1 MNIEE
6 IAKRIN
12 TPQLCTSS
20 DIQPLKD
27 LAEKYPYAQ
36 SFAILYLKALSSN
49 NDIRFDE
56 ELHKFAYKITDRVRL
71 FELMNEAKGKVEK
84 EIEIKVEDENEIEIK
99 VEVEIDEEV
108 EKETI
113 SEVIPELIV
122 ELQEIPTEQIEIE
135 KELPVNKIEEV
146 VLETV
151 LETIQEEVSNQIQET
166 IVDFVTPTEAV
177 NEIIPEEIVQTSK
190 VESIDPIIVAKKEEK
205 FEMPEELIFDIVSPT
220 PTFTPIIVDTVLPET
235 KSDDFKSVS
244 LRFEKKVENE
254 VEIEVEIEVENENK
268 VEVENKVE
276 QEELE
281 SIDNQTNNTSENIN
295 ETPIIQIELPEEEV
309 ETINNPEDLIIETK
323 ELEIESITN
332 NDVSS
337 EVSEKIIE
345 PKIEDAPL
353 ELEILAHAVASNF
366 DIEKEVEIK
375 VDAEVEVEI
384 EINVEAEEEKIIEIV
399 TVINSNTIEEKT
411 ENETID
417 EPISKSIETSNFPKK
432 SFSTWL
438 KSSSQTKANLDDDF
452 ELEDTYIEVKVDKL
466 IEKLAEI
473 KKNEEILKE
482 IIVEEISENKV
493 DLKDKIET
501 IVEQFIKEEPT
512 ISRLQKSD
520 KQEEKPKTEFYSPLK
535 KAKSSLDESSLPVS
549 ETLAKIFAI
558 QGNYPKAIYSY
569 EQLILINPEKKI
581 FFASQIEELTKKLN
595 T

>member
-1 MNIEE
+1 MMNIEE

-36 SFAILYLKALSSN
+36 SFVILYLKALSSN
-49 NDIRFDE
+49 NDIRFDD
-56 ELHKFAYKITDRVRL
+56 ELQKYAYKITDRVRL
-71 FELMNEAKGKVEK
+71 FELMNEAKGKVQA
-84 EIEIKVEDENEIEIK
+84 EIK
-99 VEVEIDEEV
+99 IDKEV

-122 ELQEIPTEQIEIE
+122 EIQEILTEQIEIE
-135 KELPVNKIEEV
+135 NELPVNEIVEVSKETIEQEV
-146 VLETV
+146 PTQTQETNVDFIDTTETV
-151 LETIQEEVSNQIQET
+151 K
-166 IVDFVTPTEAV
+166 
-177 NEIIPEEIVQTSK
+177 EIIPEEIVQTSN
-190 VESIDPIIVAKKEEK
+190 VETIETIIIPEKEEQ
-205 FEMPEELIFDIVSPT
+205 FEIPEELIFDIVSPT

-254 VEIEVEIEVENENK
+254 VEVE
-268 VEVENKVE
+268 VEVENKNETAVKEEVPLNE
-276 QEELE
+276 QFEET
-281 SIDNQTNNTSENIN
+281 IDANTNNSSEIAS
-295 ETPIIQIELPEEEV
+295 ETPVIEVELPEEEV
-309 ETINNPEDLIIETK
+309 QTINNQEDLIIETK
-323 ELEIESITN
+323 ELEIESIKN
-332 NDVSS
+332 NDLSS

-375 VDAEVEVEI
+375 VDAEVEVEIEI

-452 ELEDTYIEVKVDKL
+452 EDEDTFIEVKVDKL

-473 KKNEEILKE
+473 KKNEEISKE
-482 IIVEEISENKV
+482 IIVEEISEIKV

-501 IVEQFIKEEPT
+501 IVEQFIKEEPS
-512 ISRLQKSD
+512 ISRLQKTD
-520 KQEEKPKTEFYSPLK
+520 IQEEKPKTEFYSPLK

-549 ETLAKIFAI
+549 ETLAKIFAA
-558 QGNYPKAIYSY
+558 QGNYPKAIYAY

>member
-1 MNIEE
+1 MMNIEE

-49 NDIRFDE
+49 NDIRFDD
-56 ELHKFAYKITDRVRL
+56 ELQKYAYKITDRVRL
-71 FELMNEAKGKVEK
+71 FELMNEAKVKA
-84 EIEIKVEDENEIEIK
+84 ENEVEVKIEDK
-99 VEVEIDEEV
+99 VEVEVEV

-122 ELQEIPTEQIEIE
+122 EIQEILTEQIEIE
-135 KELPVNKIEEV
+135 NELPVNEIVEV
-146 VLETV
+146 SK
-151 LETIQEEVSNQIQET
+151 ETIEQEVPTQTQET
-166 IVDFVTPTEAV
+166 IVDFIDTTETAK
-177 NEIIPEEIVQTSK
+177 EIIPEEIVQTSNL
-190 VESIDPIIVAKKEEK
+190 ETIETIIIPEKEEQ
-205 FEMPEELIFDIVSPT
+205 FEIPEELIFDIVSPT

-235 KSDDFKSVS
+235 KSDEFKSVS

-254 VEIEVEIEVENENK
+254 IEEK
-268 VEVENKVE
+268 VEVEDKVE
-276 QEELE
+276 DKVEVEDEELE
-281 SIDNQTNNTSENIN
+281 EIDSQIKIASEIVS
-295 ETPIIQIELPEEEV
+295 EIHEIEVELPEEELQ
-309 ETINNPEDLIIETK
+309 INNNQEVLIDETK
-323 ELEIESITN
+323 DIENESITN
-332 NDVSS
+332 NDLST
-337 EVSEKIIE
+337 EVSNEIIE
-345 PKIEDAPL
+345 NKIEDTPL

-366 DIEKEVEIK
+366 DIEKEITVE
-375 VDAEVEVEI
+375 AEIEIETNVEVE
-384 EINVEAEEEKIIEIV
+384 EKEIIEID
-399 TVINSNTIEEKT
+399 TVINSNPIEEKS

-417 EPISKSIETSNFPKK
+417 EPILKSIETSNFPKK

-438 KSSSQTKANLDDDF
+438 KSSSQTKSTLDNDF
-452 ELEDTYIEVKVDKL
+452 EDEDTFIEVKVDKL

-473 KKNEEILKE
+473 KKNEEISKE
-482 IIVEEISENKV
+482 IIVEDISEIKV

-501 IVEQFIKEEPT
+501 IVEQFIKEEPS
-512 ISRLQKSD
+512 ISRLQKTD
-520 KQEEKPKTEFYSPLK
+520 IQEEKPKTEFYSPLK

-549 ETLAKIFAI
+549 ETLAKIFAA
-558 QGNYPKAIYSY
+558 QGNYPKAIYAY

>member
-1 MNIEE
+1 MMNIEE

-36 SFAILYLKALSSN
+36 SFVILYLKALSSN
-49 NDIRFDE
+49 NDIRFDD
-56 ELHKFAYKITDRVRL
+56 ELQKYAYKITDRVRL
-71 FELMNEAKGKVEK
+71 FELMNEAKGK
-84 EIEIKVEDENEIEIK
+84 IEA
-99 VEVEIDEEV
+99 EVKIDKKV

-122 ELQEIPTEQIEIE
+122 EIQEIPTEQIEIE
-135 KELPVNKIEEV
+135 KELPVNEIEEV
-146 VLETV
+146 SK
-151 LETIQEEVSNQIQET
+151 ETIEQEVPTQTQET
-166 IVDFVTPTEAV
+166 IVDFVTPTEAF
-177 NEIIPEEIVQTSK
+177 NEIIPEEII
-190 VESIDPIIVAKKEEK
+190 EPIILTEKEEQ
-205 FEMPEELIFDIVSPT
+205 FEIPEELIFDIVSPT

-244 LRFEKKVENE
+244 LRFEKKVE
-254 VEIEVEIEVENENK
+254 VEIENK
-268 VEVENKVE
+268 VKVDVENKVE
-276 QEELE
+276 QEEIE
-281 SIDNQTNNTSENIN
+281 TIDNQVNNTSENIS

-332 NDVSS
+332 NDLSS

-375 VDAEVEVEI
+375 V
-384 EINVEAEEEKIIEIV
+384 EEKEIIEID
-399 TVINSNTIEEKT
+399 TVINSNPIEEKT
-411 ENETID
+411 EIETIV
-417 EPISKSIETSNFPKK
+417 EPISKPIETSNFPKK

-438 KSSSQTKANLDDDF
+438 KSSSQTKATLDDDF
-452 ELEDTYIEVKVDKL
+452 EVEDTFVEVKVDKL

-473 KKNEEILKE
+473 KNNEEILKE
-482 IIVEEISENKV
+482 IIVEEISENKD

-501 IVEQFIKEEPT
+501 IVEQFIKEEPS
-512 ISRLQKSD
+512 ISRIQKTD
-520 KQEEKPKTEFYSPLK
+520 IQEEKPKTEFYSPLK

-549 ETLAKIFAI
+549 ETLAKIFAA
-558 QGNYPKAIYSY
+558 QGNYPKAIYAY

>member
-1 MNIEE
+1 MMNIEE

-49 NDIRFDE
+49 NDIRFDD
-56 ELHKFAYKITDRVRL
+56 ELQKYAYKITDRVRL
-71 FELMNEAKGKVEK
+71 FELMNEAKGKVENEVEVK
-84 EIEIKVEDENEIEIK
+84 IEDK
-99 VEVEIDEEV
+99 VEVEVEK

-122 ELQEIPTEQIEIE
+122 EIKEILTEQIEIE
-135 KELPVNKIEEV
+135 NELPVNEIVEV
-146 VLETV
+146 SK
-151 LETIQEEVSNQIQET
+151 ETIEQEVPTQTQET
-166 IVDFVTPTEAV
+166 IVDFIDTTETAK
-177 NEIIPEEIVQTSK
+177 EIIPEEIVQTSN
-190 VESIDPIIVAKKEEK
+190 VETIETIIIPEKEEQ
-205 FEMPEELIFDIVSPT
+205 FEIPEELIFDIVSPT

-235 KSDDFKSVS
+235 KSDEFKSVS

-254 VEIEVEIEVENENK
+254 IEEK
-268 VEVENKVE
+268 VEVEDKVE
-276 QEELE
+276 DKVEVEVEDEELE
-281 SIDNQTNNTSENIN
+281 EIDSQIKIASEIVS
-295 ETPIIQIELPEEEV
+295 EIHEIEVELPEEELQ
-309 ETINNPEDLIIETK
+309 INNNQEVLIDETK
-323 ELEIESITN
+323 DIENESITN
-332 NDVSS
+332 NDLTS
-337 EVSEKIIE
+337 EVSEEIIE
-345 PKIEDAPL
+345 TLIKDAPL

-366 DIEKEVEIK
+366 DIEKEVEIR
-375 VDAEVEVEI
+375 VGTEIEVE
-384 EINVEAEEEKIIEIV
+384 EKEIIEID
-399 TVINSNTIEEKT
+399 TVINSNPIEEKS

-417 EPISKSIETSNFPKK
+417 EPILKSIETSNLPKK

-438 KSSSQTKANLDDDF
+438 KSSSQTKSTLDNDF
-452 ELEDTYIEVKVDKL
+452 EDEDTFIEVKVDKL

-473 KKNEEILKE
+473 KKNEEISKE
-482 IIVEEISENKV
+482 IIGEEISEIKV

-501 IVEQFIKEEPT
+501 IVEQFIKEEPS
-512 ISRLQKSD
+512 ISRLQKTD
-520 KQEEKPKTEFYSPLK
+520 IQEEKPKTEFYSPLK

-549 ETLAKIFAI
+549 ETLAKIFAA
-558 QGNYPKAIYSY
+558 QGNYPKAIYAY

>member
-1 MNIEE
+1 MMNIEE

-49 NDIRFDE
+49 NDIRFDD
-56 ELHKFAYKITDRVRL
+56 ELQKYAYKITDRVRL
-71 FELMNEAKGKVEK
+71 FELMNEAKGKVENEVEVK
-84 EIEIKVEDENEIEIK
+84 IEAEIKIEK
-99 VEVEIDEEV
+99 EV

-113 SEVIPELIV
+113 SEVMPELIV
-122 ELQEIPTEQIEIE
+122 EIQEILTEQIEIE
-135 KELPVNKIEEV
+135 NELPVNEIEEV
-146 VLETV
+146 SK
-151 LETIQEEVSNQIQET
+151 ETIEQEVPTQTQET
-166 IVDFVTPTEAV
+166 IVDFIDTTETAK
-177 NEIIPEEIVQTSK
+177 EIIPEEIVQTSN
-190 VESIDPIIVAKKEEK
+190 VETIETIIIPEKEEQ
-205 FEMPEELIFDIVSPT
+205 FEIPEELIFDIVSPT

-244 LRFEKKVENE
+244 FRFEKKVENE
-254 VEIEVEIEVENENK
+254 IEEK
-268 VEVENKVE
+268 VEVEDKVE
-276 QEELE
+276 DKVEVEVEDEELE
-281 SIDNQTNNTSENIN
+281 EIDSQIKIASEIVS
-295 ETPIIQIELPEEEV
+295 EIHEIEVELPEEELQ
-309 ETINNPEDLIIETK
+309 INNNQEVLIDETK
-323 ELEIESITN
+323 DIENESITN
-332 NDVSS
+332 NDLST
-337 EVSEKIIE
+337 EVSDEIIE
-345 PKIEDAPL
+345 TLIEDTPL

-375 VDAEVEVEI
+375 VGTEIEVE
-384 EINVEAEEEKIIEIV
+384 EKEIIEID
-399 TVINSNTIEEKT
+399 TVINSNPIEEKS

-417 EPISKSIETSNFPKK
+417 EPILKSIETSNLPKK

-438 KSSSQTKANLDDDF
+438 KSSSQTKSTLDNDF
-452 ELEDTYIEVKVDKL
+452 EDEDTFIEVKVDKL

-473 KKNEEILKE
+473 KKNEEISKE
-482 IIVEEISENKV
+482 IIVEEISEIKV

-501 IVEQFIKEEPT
+501 IVEQFIKEEPS
-512 ISRLQKSD
+512 ISRLQKTD
-520 KQEEKPKTEFYSPLK
+520 IQEEKPKTEFYSPLK

-549 ETLAKIFAI
+549 ETLAKIFAA
-558 QGNYPKAIYSY
+558 QGNYPKAIYAY

>member
-1 MNIEE
+1 MMNIEE

-12 TPQLCTSS
+12 TPQLCTTS

-49 NDIRFDE
+49 NDIRFDD
-56 ELHKFAYKITDRVRL
+56 ELQKYAYKITDRVRL
-71 FELMNEAKGKVEK
+71 FELMNEAKGKVENEVEVK
-84 EIEIKVEDENEIEIK
+84 IEDKVEVKIEDK
-99 VEVEIDEEV
+99 VEVEVEVEV

-122 ELQEIPTEQIEIE
+122 EIQEILTEQIEIE
-135 KELPVNKIEEV
+135 NELPVNEIVEV
-146 VLETV
+146 SK
-151 LETIQEEVSNQIQET
+151 ETIEQEVPTQTQET
-166 IVDFVTPTEAV
+166 IVDFVTPTEAF
-177 NEIIPEEIVQTSK
+177 NEIIPEEIVQTSNL
-190 VESIDPIIVAKKEEK
+190 ETIETIIIPEKEEQ
-205 FEMPEELIFDIVSPT
+205 FEIPEELIFDIVSPT

-254 VEIEVEIEVENENK
+254 IEEKVEVEDKVEDKVEVEVEIEI
-268 VEVENKVE
+268 ENKVE
-276 QEELE
+276 QDELNKINHL
-281 SIDNQTNNTSENIN
+281 SNNPSENIS

-309 ETINNPEDLIIETK
+309 INNQEDLIDDTK
-323 ELEIESITN
+323 ALEIESN
-332 NDVSS
+332 ANDKLSS
-337 EVSEKIIE
+337 EVSEEIIE
-345 PKIEDAPL
+345 TLIEDAPL
-353 ELEILAHAVASNF
+353 ELEILAHAVSSNF

-375 VDAEVEVEI
+375 VETEIEVE
-384 EINVEAEEEKIIEIV
+384 EKEIIEID
-399 TVINSNTIEEKT
+399 TFINSNPIEEKS
-411 ENETID
+411 ENETIV
-417 EPISKSIETSNFPKK
+417 EPILKPIENSNLPKK

-438 KSSSQTKANLDDDF
+438 KSSSQTKATLDDDF
-452 ELEDTYIEVKVDKL
+452 EVEDTFVDVKVDKF

-473 KKNEEILKE
+473 KKNEEISKE
-482 IIVEEISENKV
+482 IIVEEISEIKV

-501 IVEQFIKEEPT
+501 IVDQFIKEEPS
-512 ISRLQKSD
+512 ISRLQKTD
-520 KQEEKPKTEFYSPLK
+520 VQEEKPKIEFYSPLK

-549 ETLAKIFAI
+549 ETLAKIFAV
-558 QGNYPKAIYSY
+558 QGNYPKAIYAY

>member
-1 MNIEE
+1 MMNIEE

-49 NDIRFDE
+49 NDIRFDD
-56 ELHKFAYKITDRVRL
+56 ELQKYAYKITDRVRL
-71 FELMNEAKGKVEK
+71 FELMNEAKVKVENEVEVK
-84 EIEIKVEDENEIEIK
+84 IEDK
-99 VEVEIDEEV
+99 VEVEV

-122 ELQEIPTEQIEIE
+122 EIQEILTEQIEIE
-135 KELPVNKIEEV
+135 NELPVNEIVEV
-146 VLETV
+146 SK
-151 LETIQEEVSNQIQET
+151 ETIEQEVPTQTQET
-166 IVDFVTPTEAV
+166 IVDFIDKTETAK
-177 NEIIPEEIVQTSK
+177 EIIPEEIVQTSNL
-190 VESIDPIIVAKKEEK
+190 ETIETIIIPEKEEQ
-205 FEMPEELIFDIVSPT
+205 FEIPEELIFDIVSPT

-244 LRFEKKVENE
+244 FRFEKKVENE
-254 VEIEVEIEVENENK
+254 IEEKVEIEIEI
-268 VEVENKVE
+268 ENKVE
-276 QEELE
+276 QDELNE
-281 SIDNQTNNTSENIN
+281 INHLSNNPSEIVSQK
-295 ETPIIQIELPEEEV
+295 PIIQMELPEEEV

-323 ELEIESITN
+323 ELELEIESITK
-332 NDVSS
+332 NDLTS
-337 EVSEKIIE
+337 EVSEEIIE
-345 PKIEDAPL
+345 TLIEDTPL

-375 VDAEVEVEI
+375 VGTEIEVE
-384 EINVEAEEEKIIEIV
+384 EKEIIEID
-399 TVINSNTIEEKT
+399 TVINSNPIEEKS
-411 ENETID
+411 ENETKD
-417 EPISKSIETSNFPKK
+417 EPILKSIETSNLPKK

-438 KSSSQTKANLDDDF
+438 KSSSQTKSTLDNDF
-452 ELEDTYIEVKVDKL
+452 EDEDTFIEVKVDKL

-473 KKNEEILKE
+473 KKNEEISKE
-482 IIVEEISENKV
+482 IIVEEISEIKV

-501 IVEQFIKEEPT
+501 IVEQFIKEEPS
-512 ISRLQKSD
+512 ISRLQKTD
-520 KQEEKPKTEFYSPLK
+520 IQEEKPKTEFYSPLK

-549 ETLAKIFAI
+549 ETLAKIFVA
-558 QGNYPKAIYSY
+558 QGNYPKAIYAY

>member
-1 MNIEE
+1 MMNIEE

-49 NDIRFDE
+49 NDIRFDD
-56 ELHKFAYKITDRVRL
+56 ELQKYAYKITDRVRL
-71 FELMNEAKGKVEK
+71 FELMNEAKVKVENEVEVK
-84 EIEIKVEDENEIEIK
+84 IEDK
-99 VEVEIDEEV
+99 VEVEV

-122 ELQEIPTEQIEIE
+122 EIQEILTEQIEIE
-135 KELPVNKIEEV
+135 NELPVNEIVEV
-146 VLETV
+146 SK
-151 LETIQEEVSNQIQET
+151 ETIEQEVPTQTQET
-166 IVDFVTPTEAV
+166 IVDFIDTTETAK
-177 NEIIPEEIVQTSK
+177 EIIPEEIVQTSNL
-190 VESIDPIIVAKKEEK
+190 ETIETIIIPEKEEQ
-205 FEMPEELIFDIVSPT
+205 FEIPEELIFDIVSPT

-244 LRFEKKVENE
+244 FRFEKKVENE
-254 VEIEVEIEVENENK
+254 IEEK
-268 VEVENKVE
+268 VEVEDKVE
-276 QEELE
+276 DKVEVEVEDEELE
-281 SIDNQTNNTSENIN
+281 EIDSQIKIASEIVS
-295 ETPIIQIELPEEEV
+295 EIHEIEVELPEEELQ
-309 ETINNPEDLIIETK
+309 INNNQEVLIDETK
-323 ELEIESITN
+323 DIENESITN
-332 NDVSS
+332 NDLST
-337 EVSEKIIE
+337 EVSDEIIE
-345 PKIEDAPL
+345 TLIEDAPL

-375 VDAEVEVEI
+375 VVTEIEVE
-384 EINVEAEEEKIIEIV
+384 EKEIIEID
-399 TVINSNTIEEKT
+399 TVINSNPIEEKS
-411 ENETID
+411 EIETID
-417 EPISKSIETSNFPKK
+417 EPILKSIETSNLPKK

-438 KSSSQTKANLDDDF
+438 KSSSQTKSTLDNDF
-452 ELEDTYIEVKVDKL
+452 EDEDTFIEVKVDKL

-473 KKNEEILKE
+473 KKNEEISKE
-482 IIVEEISENKV
+482 IIVEDISEIKV

-501 IVEQFIKEEPT
+501 IVEQFIKEEPS
-512 ISRLQKSD
+512 ISRLQKTD
-520 KQEEKPKTEFYSPLK
+520 IQEEKPKTEFYSPLK

-549 ETLAKIFAI
+549 ETLAKIFAA
-558 QGNYPKAIYSY
+558 QGNYPKAIYAY

>member
-1 MNIEE
+1 MMNIEE

-49 NDIRFDE
+49 NDIRFDD
-56 ELHKFAYKITDRVRL
+56 ELQKYAYKITDRVRL
-71 FELMNEAKGKVEK
+71 FELMNEAKVKVENEVEVK
-84 EIEIKVEDENEIEIK
+84 IEDK
-99 VEVEIDEEV
+99 VEVEV

-122 ELQEIPTEQIEIE
+122 EIQEILTEQIEIE
-135 KELPVNKIEEV
+135 NELPVNEIVEV
-146 VLETV
+146 SK
-151 LETIQEEVSNQIQET
+151 ETIEQEVPTQTQET
-166 IVDFVTPTEAV
+166 IVDFIDTTETAK
-177 NEIIPEEIVQTSK
+177 EIIPEEIVQTSNL
-190 VESIDPIIVAKKEEK
+190 ETIETIIIPEKEEQ
-205 FEMPEELIFDIVSPT
+205 FEIPEELIFDIVSPT

-244 LRFEKKVENE
+244 FRFEKKVENE
-254 VEIEVEIEVENENK
+254 IEEK
-268 VEVENKVE
+268 VEVEDKVE
-276 QEELE
+276 DKVEVEVEDEELE
-281 SIDNQTNNTSENIN
+281 EIDSQIKIASEIVS
-295 ETPIIQIELPEEEV
+295 EIHEIEVELPEEELQ
-309 ETINNPEDLIIETK
+309 INNNQEVLIDETK
-323 ELEIESITN
+323 DIENESITN
-332 NDVSS
+332 NDLST
-337 EVSEKIIE
+337 EVSDEIIE
-345 PKIEDAPL
+345 TLIEDAPL

-375 VDAEVEVEI
+375 VVTEIEVE
-384 EINVEAEEEKIIEIV
+384 EKEIIEID
-399 TVINSNTIEEKT
+399 TVINSNPIEEKS
-411 ENETID
+411 EIETID
-417 EPISKSIETSNFPKK
+417 EPILKSIETSNLPKK

-438 KSSSQTKANLDDDF
+438 KSSSQTKSTLDNDF
-452 ELEDTYIEVKVDKL
+452 EDEDNFIEVKVDKL

-473 KKNEEILKE
+473 KKNEEISKE
-482 IIVEEISENKV
+482 IIVEDISEIKV

-501 IVEQFIKEEPT
+501 IVEQFIKEEPS
-512 ISRLQKSD
+512 ISRLQKTD
-520 KQEEKPKTEFYSPLK
+520 IQEEKPKTEFYSPLK

-549 ETLAKIFAI
+549 ETLAKIFAA
-558 QGNYPKAIYSY
+558 QGNYPKAIYAY

>member
-1 MNIEE
+1 MMNIEE

-36 SFAILYLKALSSN
+36 SFVILYLKALSSN
-49 NDIRFDE
+49 NDIRFDD
-56 ELHKFAYKITDRVRL
+56 ELQKYAYKITDRVRL
-71 FELMNEAKGKVEK
+71 FELMNEAKGK
-84 EIEIKVEDENEIEIK
+84 IEA
-99 VEVEIDEEV
+99 EVKIDKKV

-122 ELQEIPTEQIEIE
+122 EIQEIPTEQIEIE
-135 KELPVNKIEEV
+135 KELPVNEIEEV
-146 VLETV
+146 SK
-151 LETIQEEVSNQIQET
+151 ETIEQEVPTQTQET
-166 IVDFVTPTEAV
+166 IVDFVTPTEAF
-177 NEIIPEEIVQTSK
+177 NEIIPEEII
-190 VESIDPIIVAKKEEK
+190 EPIILTEKEEQ
-205 FEMPEELIFDIVSPT
+205 FEIPEELIFDIVSPT

-244 LRFEKKVENE
+244 LRFEKKVE
-254 VEIEVEIEVENENK
+254 VEIENK
-268 VEVENKVE
+268 VKVDVENKVE
-276 QEELE
+276 QEEIE
-281 SIDNQTNNTSENIN
+281 TIDNQVNNTSENIS

-332 NDVSS
+332 NDLSS

-375 VDAEVEVEI
+375 V
-384 EINVEAEEEKIIEIV
+384 EEKEIIEID
-399 TVINSNTIEEKT
+399 TVINSNPIEEKT
-411 ENETID
+411 EIETIV
-417 EPISKSIETSNFPKK
+417 EPISKPIETSNFPKK

-438 KSSSQTKANLDDDF
+438 KSSSQTKATLDDDF
-452 ELEDTYIEVKVDKL
+452 EVEDTFVEVKVDKL

-473 KKNEEILKE
+473 KNNEEILKE

-501 IVEQFIKEEPT
+501 IVEQFIKEEPS
-512 ISRLQKSD
+512 ISRIQKTD
-520 KQEEKPKTEFYSPLK
+520 IQEEKPKTEFYSPLK

-549 ETLAKIFAI
+549 ETLAKIFAA
-558 QGNYPKAIYSY
+558 QGNYPKAIYAY

>member
-1 MNIEE
+1 MMNIEE

-49 NDIRFDE
+49 NDIRFDD
-56 ELHKFAYKITDRVRL
+56 ELQKYAYKITDRVRL
-71 FELMNEAKGKVEK
+71 FELMNEAKGKVENEVEVK
-84 EIEIKVEDENEIEIK
+84 IEDK
-99 VEVEIDEEV
+99 VEVEVEV

-122 ELQEIPTEQIEIE
+122 EIQEILTEQIEIE
-135 KELPVNKIEEV
+135 NELPVNEIEEV
-146 VLETV
+146 SK
-151 LETIQEEVSNQIQET
+151 ETIEQEVPTQTQET
-166 IVDFVTPTEAV
+166 IVDFIDTTEAV
-177 NEIIPEEIVQTSK
+177 KEIIPEEIVQTSN
-190 VESIDPIIVAKKEEK
+190 EETIETIIIPEKEEQ
-205 FEMPEELIFDIVSPT
+205 FEIPEELIFDIVSPT

-244 LRFEKKVENE
+244 FRFEKKVENE
-254 VEIEVEIEVENENK
+254 IEEK
-268 VEVENKVE
+268 VEVEDKVE
-276 QEELE
+276 DKVEVEDEELE
-281 SIDNQTNNTSENIN
+281 EIDSQIKIASEIVS
-295 ETPIIQIELPEEEV
+295 EIHEIEVELPEEELQ
-309 ETINNPEDLIIETK
+309 INNNQEVLIDETK
-323 ELEIESITN
+323 DIENESITN
-332 NDVSS
+332 NDLTS
-337 EVSEKIIE
+337 EVSEEIIE
-345 PKIEDAPL
+345 TLIEDAPL

-366 DIEKEVEIK
+366 DIEKEIEIK
-375 VDAEVEVEI
+375 VGTEIEVE
-384 EINVEAEEEKIIEIV
+384 EKEIIEID
-399 TVINSNTIEEKT
+399 TVINSNPIEEKS

-417 EPISKSIETSNFPKK
+417 EPILKSIETSNLPKK

-438 KSSSQTKANLDDDF
+438 KSSSQTKSTLDNDF
-452 ELEDTYIEVKVDKL
+452 EDEDTFIEVKVDKL

-473 KKNEEILKE
+473 KKNEEISKE
-482 IIVEEISENKV
+482 IIVEDISEIKV

-501 IVEQFIKEEPT
+501 IVEQFIKEEPS
-512 ISRLQKSD
+512 ISRLQKTD
-520 KQEEKPKTEFYSPLK
+520 IQEEKPKTEFYSPLK

-549 ETLAKIFAI
+549 ETLAKIFAA
-558 QGNYPKAIYSY
+558 QGNYPKAIYAY

>member
-20 DIQPLKD
+20 DIQPLKE

-56 ELHKFAYKITDRVRL
+56 ELQKYAYKITDRVRL
-71 FELMNEAKGKVEK
+71 FELMNEAKGKI
-84 EIEIKVEDENEIEIK
+84 EIEVKSEIKVEIEEIPKLI
-99 VEVEIDEEV
+99 ID
-108 EKETI
+108 
-113 SEVIPELIV
+113 
-122 ELQEIPTEQIEIE
+122 LQEIPTEQIEIISE
-135 KELPVNKIEEV
+135 LPIDDIKELVQEP
-146 VLETV
+146 V
-151 LETIQEEVSNQIQET
+151 LETIEEEISTQIQET
-166 IVDFVTPTEAV
+166 VVEFVATTVAIE
-177 NEIIPEEIVQTSK
+177 EIIPEEIVLTSK
-190 VESIDPIIVAKKEEK
+190 VDVIEPIIVPEKEEQ
-205 FEMPEELIFDIVSPT
+205 FEIPEELIFDIVSPT

-254 VEIEVEIEVENENK
+254 IEEKLKDKIEVDKEVFDSQTKITSEIVSEIPVIEVE
-268 VEVENKVE
+268 
-276 QEELE
+276 
-281 SIDNQTNNTSENIN
+281 
-295 ETPIIQIELPEEEV
+295 LPKEEV
-309 ETINNPEDLIIETK
+309 QTINNQEVLIDETK
-323 ELEIESITN
+323 EIENESITN
-332 NDVSS
+332 DDSS
-337 EVSEKIIE
+337 TNVSEEIIE
-345 PKIEDAPL
+345 PKIEDTPL

-366 DIEKEVEIK
+366 DIEKEIPVEAKI
-375 VDAEVEVEI
+375 EVET
-384 EINVEAEEEKIIEIV
+384 NVEVEEEKIIESEV
-399 TVINSNTIEEKT
+399 EVLSNPIEEKT
-411 ENETID
+411 KIETIE
-417 EPISKSIETSNFPKK
+417 EPISKPIKTSNLPKK

-438 KSSSQTKANLDDDF
+438 KSSSQTKATLDDDF
-452 ELEDTYIEVKVDKL
+452 KSENTFVEVKVDKL

-501 IVEQFIKEEPT
+501 IVEQFIKEEPS
-512 ISRLQKSD
+512 ISRPQKTD
-520 KQEEKPKTEFYSPLK
+520 IQEEKPKTEFYSPLK

-549 ETLAKIFAI
+549 ETLAKIFAA
-558 QGNYPKAIYSY
+558 QGNYPKAIYAY